1 MSFKASDGKT
11 FQHAGQYRKYQD
23 WLDVDWERVE
33 GGPQQV

>member
-1 MSFKASDGKT
+1 MLMACEPNL
-11 FQHAGQYRKYQD
+11 KYQD